1 MDKIKNCPAPLKR
14 KLFLTVIIGFTCLLI
29 GIAMMLL
36 LKDRM
41 MLFLSLAI
49 FVLSIGKAVEFY
61 LLIANKKYEIVEGT
75 CVGIVPKP
83 LRKYRKIRIMDD
95 AGVESTMLLNKQTK
109 VKIGYRYRFFFK
121 ETQKLSF
128 GSEYLDSATSSDC
141 FLGFEELVEFDSQEE
156 ITKPEV
162 KQ

>member
-14 KLFLTVIIGFTCLLI
+14 KLFLTVIIGFACLLI

-36 LKDRM
+36 LKDRI

-49 FVLSIGKAVEFY
+49 FVLSIGKTVEFY
-61 LLIANKKYEIVEGT
+61 LLIANKKYEVVEGT

-95 AGVESTMLLNKQTK
+95 AGLESTMLLNKQIK

-128 GSEYLDSATSSDC
+128 GGEYLDSATSSDC
-141 FLGFEELVEFDSQEE
+141 FLGFEELGEFDNDKTS
-156 ITKPEV
+156 K
-162 KQ
+162 